1 MASLIGRLTLRVG
14 RTLNFAFFL
23 LFLFSL
29 YTSAHAADPYAI
41 VLGTAQDGGFPQA
54 GCSKKCCATAWNDIT
69 KRRFVSCVAIV
80 DPDSGQRWMLD
91 CTPDFRDQL
100 RLLDQAQPKRAD
112 GPLLDG
118 IFPTHAHVGHYTGL
132 MMLGREVLGAQSV
145 PVYAMPKMKYF
156 LESNGPWSQLVKLN
170 QIEVK
175 RLAAGQASRLNERI
189 TITPF
194 LVPHRDEFS
203 ETVGFIVT
211 GPHAKL
217 AYLPD
222 IDKWERWELKIE
234 SLIAD
239 VDHALL
245 DGTFFDSNELPGRD
259 MSEIPHPFV
268 QESLGRFATLE
279 STERQKVQFIHLN
292 HSNPLLHAKS
302 EARATVQNAGSRL
315 ARQWNPRTPQLARIR
330 L

>member
-1 MASLIGRLTLRVG
+1 MIFVC
-14 RTLNFAFFL
+14 FL
-23 LFLFSL
+23 LLLFSL
-29 YTSAHAADPYAI
+29 NTNAHAADPYAI

-54 GCSKKCCATAWNDIT
+54 GCNKKCCATAWRDFT

-91 CTPDFRDQL
+91 CTPDFRDQM
-100 RLLDQAQPKRAD
+100 RLLDQAIPKRAD
-112 GPLLDG
+112 SPLLDG
-118 IFPTHAHVGHYTGL
+118 VFPTHAHIGHYTGL
-132 MMLGREVLGAQSV
+132 MMLGREVLGAKSV
-145 PVYAMPKMKYF
+145 PVFAMPRMKYF
-156 LESNGPWSQLVKLN
+156 LESNGPWNQLVKLN

-175 RLAAGQASRLNERI
+175 RLAAGQELRLNERI
-189 TITPF
+189 SITPF

-203 ETVGFIVT
+203 ETVGFIVK
-211 GPHAKL
+211 GPHSKL

-222 IDKWERWELKIE
+222 IDKWERWEVRIE

-245 DGTFFDSNELPGRD
+245 DGTFFGSDELPGRD

-268 QESLGRFATLE
+268 QESLERFATLD

-292 HSNPLLHAKS
+292 HSNPLLHADS
-302 EARATVQNAGSRL
+302 EAQATVQNAGCRL
-315 ARQWNPRTPQLARIR
+315 ARQWNPRTPQLARIP